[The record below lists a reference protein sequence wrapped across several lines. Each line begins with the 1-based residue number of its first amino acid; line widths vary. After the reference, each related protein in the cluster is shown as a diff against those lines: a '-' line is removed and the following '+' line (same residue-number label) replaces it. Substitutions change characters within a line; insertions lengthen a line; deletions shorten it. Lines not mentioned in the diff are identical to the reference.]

1 MPHLVKNEPNLFLIS
16 RMSVKPGMLEVPL
29 QVPVG
34 HFSLE
39 NQQAAGNGTGERRR
53 TCIGEGGWQS
63 FEGIERGTGCLWDD
77 NSLPEK
83 EEEEEEISVGT
94 EPPGMPSWWW
104 TDRVGVLESG
114 RL

>member
-1 MPHLVKNEPNLFLIS
+1 MLYLVKIEPNLFLIA
-16 RMSVKPGMLEVPL
+16 RKSVNPGMLEVPL

-34 HFSLE
+34 HFSFE

-53 TCIGEGGWQS
+53 TCIGEGGGQS
-63 FEGIERGTGCLWDD
+63 FEGIGGGTGCLWDD

-83 EEEEEEISVGT
+83 EEAEISVGT

-104 TDRVGVLESG
+104 TDMIGVLESG